1 MNYGCIPIVSAVSSI
16 GQYVNEDNGFI
27 VEPTNYEKLA
37 QIFEDLIGIKEEEL
51 KSKADLSYH
60 VAKNFTFEH
69 YIKRIKEDIL
79 INY

>member
-1 MNYGCIPIVSAVSSI
+1 M
-16 GQYVNEDNGFI
+16 
-27 VEPTNYEKLA
+27 
-37 QIFEDLIGIKEEEL
+37 KEEEL
-51 KSKADLSYH
+51 KSKADFSYH